1 MKVSNI
7 EFTLLEE
14 IVLKTRAHNN
24 LMADDVRYRDMSVD
38 ERKEYLIKL
47 TPQNL
52 LRAALGPADFRL
64 RQRGGARPNTGNRTA
79 FEPMEV

>member
-1 MKVSNI
+1 
-7 EFTLLEE
+7 
-14 IVLKTRAHNN
+14 
-24 LMADDVRYRDMSVD
+24 MADDVRYRDMSVD

-64 RQRGGARPNTGNRTA
+64 RQRGGDRLNTGNRTA